1 VGASRFFIDGIY
13 EEGATVAFE
22 RGDAHKIVHVLRL
35 EPGDGIR
42 VIDSSGS
49 EFDATI
55 AGDAHNVLARIGSRV
70 PRHTDAHP
78 VRLTLAQAIPKG
90 QKMEF
95 VIEKASELGVTALLP
110 FTSERT
116 VVRDFGTNKIERWRR
131 VAKSSAEQSGRRQ
144 ILDVADPLAFSQL
157 LERFAAYD
165 AVLFPWEAS
174 EPAPLRTSLPPVL
187 NGARRVLAVIG
198 PEGGFSHD
206 EASAA
211 EGAGASVISLGP
223 RILRTETAGLY
234 LAAVID
240 FLTAS

>member
-1 VGASRFFIDGIY
+1 VGAPRFFVDGIY
-13 EEGATVAFE
+13 EEGATVALE
-22 RGDAHKIVHVLRL
+22 RGDAHKIIHVLRL
-35 EPGDGIR
+35 EPGAGIR

-49 EFDATI
+49 EFKAIIT
-55 AGDAHNVLARIGSRV
+55 GDAHPMLAQIGPRV
-70 PRHTDAHP
+70 MRDADASP
-78 VRLTLAQAIPKG
+78 VQLTLAQAIPKA
-90 QKMEF
+90 QKMDF
-95 VIEKASELGVTALLP
+95 VVEKASELGVTVLLP

-116 VVRDFGTNKIERWRR
+116 IVRDFSANKIERWRR
-131 VAKSSAEQSGRRQ
+131 IAKSSAEQSGRRQ
-144 ILDVADPLAFSQL
+144 ILDVADPLEFPQL

-174 EPAPLRTSLPPVL
+174 EPAPLRDSLPPAL
-187 NGARRVLAVIG
+187 NGAHRVLAVIG

-211 EGAGASVISLGP
+211 ADAGASVISLGR

-234 LAAVID
+234 IAAVVD

>member
-35 EPGDGIR
+35 EPGDRIR
-42 VIDSSGS
+42 VVDSSGS

-55 AGDAHNVLARIGSRV
+55 AGDAHGVLARIG
-70 PRHTDAHP
+70 PRLARDANAQP
-78 VRLTLAQAIPKG
+78 LQLTLAQAIPKA

-116 VVRDFGTNKIERWRR
+116 IVRELGANKIERWRR
-131 VAKSSAEQSGRRQ
+131 IAKSSAEQSGRRQ
-144 ILDVADPLAFSQL
+144 ILDVADPLEFSQL

-165 AVLFPWEAS
+165 AVLFPWEAT
-174 EPAPLRTSLPPVL
+174 EPAALRDSLPPLL
-187 NGARRVLAVIG
+187 NGAHRVLAVIG

-211 EGAGASVISLGP
+211 AAAGASVISLGR

-234 LAAVID
+234 LAAVVD